1 MNRTA
6 TGLPG
11 LCPQSKIFREFCRA
25 ALAIGRELWYNYG
38 TINPSCIPARAAEQV
53 QRERKY
59 TAMIK
64 LCVGVK
70 GTGKTKT
77 LIDETN
83 KALSASKGNVVCL
96 EKGAKL
102 RYDISYQ
109 VRLINT
115 DEYLIG
121 DASGLGG
128 FVAGILASNSDV
140 TDLFVDSALKICGGD
155 LAAFDR
161 FLVNLD
167 KLTKGSD
174 LHILMTVSLPVE
186 EATETMKKFM

>member
-1 MNRTA
+1 
-6 TGLPG
+6 
-11 LCPQSKIFREFCRA
+11 
-25 ALAIGRELWYNYG
+25 
-38 TINPSCIPARAAEQV
+38 
-53 QRERKY
+53 
-59 TAMIK
+59 MIK

-102 RYDISYQ
+102 RYDINYQ

-128 FVAGILASNSDV
+128 FMAGILASNSDV
-140 TDLFVDSALKICGGD
+140 TDLFVDSAFKICGGD
-155 LAAFDR
+155 LAAFDH
-161 FLVNLD
+161 FLTNLD

-174 LHILMTVSLPVE
+174 LHILMTVSLPIE
-186 EATETMKKFM
+186 DATETMKKFM

>member
-1 MNRTA
+1 MQYGQIVFLLFTA
-6 TGLPG
+6 LV
-11 LCPQSKIFREFCRA
+11 LYYAALIALDIQKARA
-25 ALAIGRELWYNYG
+25 AQ
-38 TINPSCIPARAAEQV
+38 AAEQV

-102 RYDISYQ
+102 RYCLLYTSPSPRD
-109 VRLINT
+109 
-115 DEYLIG
+115 
-121 DASGLGG
+121 
-128 FVAGILASNSDV
+128 
-140 TDLFVDSALKICGGD
+140 
-155 LAAFDR
+155 
-161 FLVNLD
+161 
-167 KLTKGSD
+167 
-174 LHILMTVSLPVE
+174 
-186 EATETMKKFM
+186 

>member
-1 MNRTA
+1 
-6 TGLPG
+6 
-11 LCPQSKIFREFCRA
+11 
-25 ALAIGRELWYNYG
+25 
-38 TINPSCIPARAAEQV
+38 
-53 QRERKY
+53 
-59 TAMIK
+59 MIK

-102 RYDISYQ
+102 
-109 VRLINT
+109 INT

-128 FVAGILASNSDV
+128 FMAGILASNSDV

-155 LAAFDR
+155 LAAFDH
-161 FLVNLD
+161 FLTNLD

-174 LHILMTVSLPVE
+174 LHILMTVSLPIE
-186 EATETMKKFM
+186 DATETMKKFM

>member
-1 MNRTA
+1 
-6 TGLPG
+6 
-11 LCPQSKIFREFCRA
+11 
-25 ALAIGRELWYNYG
+25 
-38 TINPSCIPARAAEQV
+38 
-53 QRERKY
+53 
-59 TAMIK
+59 MIK

-96 EKGAKL
+96 EKGSKL
-102 RYDISYQ
+102 RYDINYQ

-115 DEYLIG
+115 DEYLIA

-140 TDLFVDSALKICGGD
+140 TDLFVDSALKICNGD
-155 LAAFDR
+155 VAAFDE
-161 FLVNLD
+161 FLD
-167 KLTKGSD
+167 KLNQLTKGSEVN
-174 LHILMTVSLPVE
+174 ILMTVSLPVE
-186 EATETMKKFM
+186 DATETMKQFM

>member
-1 MNRTA
+1 
-6 TGLPG
+6 
-11 LCPQSKIFREFCRA
+11 
-25 ALAIGRELWYNYG
+25 
-38 TINPSCIPARAAEQV
+38 
-53 QRERKY
+53 
-59 TAMIK
+59 MIK

-96 EKGAKL
+96 EKGSKL
-102 RYDISYQ
+102 RYDINYQ

-115 DEYLIG
+115 DEYQIA

-140 TDLFVDSALKICGGD
+140 TDLFIDSALKICNGD
-155 LAAFDR
+155 VAAFDE
-161 FLVNLD
+161 FLNKLD
-167 KLTKGSD
+167 KLTKGSEV
-174 LHILMTVSLPVE
+174 HILMTVSLPVE
-186 EATETMKKFM
+186 DATESMKKFM

>member
-1 MNRTA
+1 
-6 TGLPG
+6 
-11 LCPQSKIFREFCRA
+11 
-25 ALAIGRELWYNYG
+25 
-38 TINPSCIPARAAEQV
+38 
-53 QRERKY
+53 
-59 TAMIK
+59 MIK

-102 RYDISYQ
+102 RYDINYQ

-128 FVAGILASNSDV
+128 FMAGILASNSDV

-155 LAAFDR
+155 LAAFDH
-161 FLVNLD
+161 FLTNLD

-174 LHILMTVSLPVE
+174 LYILMTVSLPIE
-186 EATETMKKFM
+186 DATETMKKFM

>member
-1 MNRTA
+1 
-6 TGLPG
+6 
-11 LCPQSKIFREFCRA
+11 
-25 ALAIGRELWYNYG
+25 
-38 TINPSCIPARAAEQV
+38 
-53 QRERKY
+53 
-59 TAMIK
+59 MIK

-96 EKGAKL
+96 EKGSKL
-102 RYDISYQ
+102 RYDINYQ

-115 DEYLIG
+115 DEYQIA

-140 TDLFVDSALKICGGD
+140 TDLFIDSALKICNSD
-155 LAAFDR
+155 VAAFDE
-161 FLVNLD
+161 FLNKLE
-167 KLTKGSD
+167 KLTKGSEVN
-174 LHILMTVSLPVE
+174 ILMTVSLPVE
-186 EATETMKKFM
+186 DATESMKKFM

>member
-1 MNRTA
+1 
-6 TGLPG
+6 
-11 LCPQSKIFREFCRA
+11 
-25 ALAIGRELWYNYG
+25 
-38 TINPSCIPARAAEQV
+38 
-53 QRERKY
+53 
-59 TAMIK
+59 MIK

-102 RYDISYQ
+102 RYDINYQ

-121 DASGLGG
+121 DAS
-128 FVAGILASNSDV
+128 AS
-140 TDLFVDSALKICGGD
+140 A
-155 LAAFDR
+155 
-161 FLVNLD
+161 
-167 KLTKGSD
+167 
-174 LHILMTVSLPVE
+174 VSWQVFSQ
-186 EATETMKKFM
+186 ATAT